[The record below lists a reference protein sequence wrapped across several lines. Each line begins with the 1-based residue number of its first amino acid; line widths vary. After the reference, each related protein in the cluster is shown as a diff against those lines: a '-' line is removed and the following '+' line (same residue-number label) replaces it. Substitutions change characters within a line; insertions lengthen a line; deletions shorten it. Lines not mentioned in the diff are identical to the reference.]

1 MAGKL
6 SPRDQ
11 RLIKK
16 LAAGKPKRKAA
27 ISVGTPPK
35 GAAVYVSR
43 KLKDAN
49 FQDAFQ
55 KELEK
60 AGLADSRLAIKHAE
74 LLDAQKTVSTVS
86 GKDAGAGTI
95 DFVDVPDYQTQAK
108 ALDMAYKVKGKYV
121 EKHEQVGP
129 LTVEIVKFSSGDG
142 DAGDA

>member
-6 SPRDQ
+6 SPRD
-11 RLIKK
+11 RKLIKK
-16 LAAGKPKRKAA
+16 LAAGKPKRKSA
-27 ISVGTPPK
+27 IEVGFPPK
-35 GAAVYVSR
+35 GAHVSVSR
-43 KLKDAN
+43 KLKDAT
-49 FQDAFQ
+49 FVDALD
-55 KELEK
+55 KALEK
-60 AGLADSRLAIKHAE
+60 AGLSDDNLAKKHAE
-74 LLDAQKTVSTVS
+74 LLHAQKTVSAVS
-86 GKDAGAGTI
+86 GKDAGAGTV